1 MTNIIYDAVILGAG
15 VIGLAISRKLA
26 LEGKEVLIVEE
37 QGQIGA
43 VTSSRNSGVIH
54 AGVYYDKNSL
64 KAKFCP
70 EGNRRMYD
78 YCNSRSIPHIN
89 TGKFIVATSNNE
101 IQKLENI
108 YSQAKDAGV
117 INIEKVSGD
126 NVSKREPLIKCIEG
140 LYVSSSGIVDT
151 SALMRSYLGDVEDK
165 GGMVTYNTHFEQ
177 ADVANDLFKIIVTQN
192 NEKIE
197 INSRILINAA
207 GIYAE
212 TVANNFLFL
221 EKSNIPKTYFAKGNY
236 FETSKNLGI
245 KHLIYPV
252 PNEASLGLH
261 LGLDMSMTV
270 RFGPDVEW
278 TEDIN
283 YNVDVNREEMFYN
296 DIVKYIP
303 SFDRSLLKP
312 GYSGIRPKLKN
323 KGEGKSDFRID
334 SVNEHGILNLV
345 NLFGMESPGLTSS
358 LVIADYVSELVN

>member
-70 EGNRRMYD
+70 EGNHRMYD

-126 NVSKREPLIKCIEG
+126 NISKG
-140 LYVSSSGIVDT
+140 
-151 SALMRSYLGDVEDK
+151 
-165 GGMVTYNTHFEQ
+165 
-177 ADVANDLFKIIVTQN
+177 
-192 NEKIE
+192 
-197 INSRILINAA
+197 
-207 GIYAE
+207 
-212 TVANNFLFL
+212 
-221 EKSNIPKTYFAKGNY
+221 
-236 FETSKNLGI
+236 
-245 KHLIYPV
+245 
-252 PNEASLGLH
+252 
-261 LGLDMSMTV
+261 
-270 RFGPDVEW
+270 
-278 TEDIN
+278 
-283 YNVDVNREEMFYN
+283 
-296 DIVKYIP
+296 
-303 SFDRSLLKP
+303 
-312 GYSGIRPKLKN
+312 
-323 KGEGKSDFRID
+323 
-334 SVNEHGILNLV
+334 
-345 NLFGMESPGLTSS
+345 SP
-358 LVIADYVSELVN
+358 